1 MPCDDGFFPNRFPH
15 GYGNRVGY
23 CADQTIVDG
32 DCLDFIGSYGAR
44 PPIELVRRTVH
55 YVTFGPLKP
64 GIRIIN
70 EKLDFG
76 NDAILIRR
84 LRDQGDWGRWVQ
96 NENRIVFG
104 S

>member
-1 MPCDDGFFPNRFPH
+1 MPCDDGFFPDRFLH

-32 DCLDFIGSYGAR
+32 DRLDFIGSYGASASNR
-44 PPIELVRRTVH
+44 ACKADGSLS
-55 YVTFGPLKP
+55 FGPLKT

-76 NDAILIRR
+76 NDAILIHR